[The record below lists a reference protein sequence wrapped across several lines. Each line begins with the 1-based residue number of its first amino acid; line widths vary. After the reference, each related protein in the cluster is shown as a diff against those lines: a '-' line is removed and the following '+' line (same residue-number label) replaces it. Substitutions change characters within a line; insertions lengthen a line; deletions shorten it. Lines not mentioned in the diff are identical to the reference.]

1 MKILLDT
8 NIIILRENN
17 HAIPPNLTKLMSLLN
32 GLEQCSLHVH
42 QLSKMEI
49 LNDLNRE
56 RRDINYTKISSYAVV
71 SDYPDCQKDPVF
83 LNKIEAPKTKND
95 IVDNQLL
102 YCVYRNIMD
111 YLITEDHGL
120 LRKGEKLGLKTVIN
134 INEAITIFEQFF
146 PKTEL
151 NLTQN
156 FAKKKAFSLDIR
168 DSFFDS
174 LKTEYKEFEDWWKR
188 IASRDCY
195 AYLNDDNQINA
206 LLIPKIETNK
216 DIDFDFSSALNKILK
231 ICLFK
236 VSPRGQGLKLGERLL
251 KIAFDYAEANHIND
265 IYLTHFCDDNDY
277 LVCLIE
283 SYGFYKYTLNSRGEW
298 IFLKHISKLTKD
310 NTTDISEL
318 NRKYYPSFCSNKNIR
333 KHIIPIL
340 PYFHDKLFPDYQY
353 DGEHQIN
360 LLLENTPS
368 EGNSIKKAYI
378 CNANTTKIQTNDI
391 LLFYRTKDY
400 KCITTLGIVDEVY
413 YKKRDPNDIYKL
425 ISKRTVFDLKDIE
438 KLCKKNVLVI
448 LFKQQFHLKNH
459 YPYEKLYES
468 GIIHGPIQTI
478 MEISDDNYQ
487 QIIQGNIDARFII
500 N

>member
-17 HAIPPNLTKLMSLLN
+17 HVVPPNLINLMSLLN
-32 GLEQCSLHVH
+32 GLELCSLHVH
-42 QLSKMEI
+42 QLSKTEI
-49 LNDLNRE
+49 LNDLNQKRRE
-56 RRDINYTKISSYAVV
+56 INFAKISSYAILT
-71 SDYPDCQKDPVF
+71 DYPDCQKDLEF
-83 LNKIEAPKTKND
+83 LNKIETPKNKND

-102 YCVYRNIMD
+102 YSVYRNIMD

-120 LRKGEKLGLKTVIN
+120 LRKAEKLGLKTVIN

-151 NLTQN
+151 NLSHN
-156 FAKKKAFSLDIR
+156 FAKIKAFKLDIR
-168 DSFFDS
+168 DTFFDS
-174 LKTEYKEFEDWWKR
+174 LKREYSEFELWWKK

-195 AYLNDDNQINA
+195 AYLDDNDQINA
-206 LLIPKIETNK
+206 LLIPKIETKK
-216 DIDFDFSSALNKILK
+216 DIGFDFRSDLNKILK

-236 VSPRGQGLKLGERLL
+236 VSPRAQGLKLGERLL
-251 KIAFDYAEANHIND
+251 KIAFDFAEANRIND
-265 IYLTHFCDDNDY
+265 IYLTHFCDENDY
-277 LVCLIE
+277 LVRLIE
-283 SYGFYKYTLNSRGEW
+283 SYGFYKYTENSRGEW
-298 IFLKHISKLTKD
+298 IFLKHISKLTTD

-318 NRKYYPSFCSNKNIR
+318 NRKYYPSFCSNNNIR
-333 KHIIPIL
+333 KHIIPIQ
-340 PYFHDKLFPDYQY
+340 PYFHDKLFPDYHY
-353 DGEHQIN
+353 DGEHQSN
-360 LLLENTPS
+360 LQLENTPS

-378 CNANTTKIQTNDI
+378 CNANTTKIHPNDI

-413 YKKRDPNDIYKL
+413 YKKRDPNEIYKL
-425 ISKRTVFDLKDIE
+425 ISKRTVFDLKNIE
-438 KLCKKNVLVI
+438 NLCKKNVLVI

-468 GIIHGPIQTI
+468 AIIQGPIQTI

-487 QIIQGNIDARFII
+487 KIIKGNIDARFII